1 MLSSVVVMSGGFEA
15 LPLLDELLSS
25 IDSRYPSWILPTAI
39 QEEAIPLILG
49 GGDVLAAAETGSGKT
64 AAFALPVLQLCVEH
78 YREKEEKEEEEEK
91 KKMRA
96 AKAAGGSGEGGIA
109 PKTFCLSATDRDTAI
124 SLSATGLS
132 CQSRL
137 ETGWAGVRAA
147 TGAVEGRYYFEVECE
162 DEGIVRVGVSRGGTT
177 RELGKDRGR

>member
-1 MLSSVVVMSGGFEA
+1 MSGGFEA

-78 YREKEEKEEEEEK
+78 YREKEEKKEEEK
-91 KKMRA
+91 KKRQMA
-96 AKAAGGSGEGGIA
+96 AKAAAGGPGDHKAA
-109 PKTFCLSATDRDTAI
+109 PFALSATDRDSAI

-137 ETGWAGVRAA
+137 ETGWAGVRAT
-147 TGAVEGRYYFEVECE
+147 TGAKEGSYYFEVECE